1 MWRSSLPHPPP
12 HPTHTTTTT
21 TPPSSRW
28 EPSGLTIITSL
39 LLHPA
44 TQHYHTTTPAHT
56 SSFHLFLPFC
66 THQSPPPIKVGAFRP
81 DQSPLPL
88 DPAAPHY
95 RTTNPAHTSSFHL
108 FLPSCTHHT
117 TLLKVGAFGP
127 DHNHLSPL
135 HPTATPH
142 YRTTTPAHTSSFHLF
157 LPFCTHQFGGC
168 RREGTGER
176 MRCVRGHPL
185 QTLMRER
192 GKG

>member
-81 DQSPLPL
+81 DQSSLLPST
-88 DPAAPHY
+88 PPH
-95 RTTNPAHTSSFHL
+95 HL

-117 TLLKVGAFGP
+117 PLLKVGAFGL
-127 DHNHLSPL
+127 DHNHLSSPS
-135 HPTATPH
+135 PR
-142 YRTTTPAHTSSFHLF
+142 RTTLPHHNPRTHLIFSPVASQPVPCTITSWGVTVRCTVVRLSWVDVLAHRIT
-157 LPFCTHQFGGC
+157 
-168 RREGTGER
+168 
-176 MRCVRGHPL
+176 
-185 QTLMRER
+185 
-192 GKG
+192 